1 MRFLCLC
8 KAKMSNVLFIS
19 TSFCRLKIM
28 VDNIVSNVRQAI
40 LCVTYYCSGNH
51 AAKIVSN
58 VHVQE
63 RDKYRRRTHKFIL
76 ILLH

>member
-8 KAKMSNVLFIS
+8 KAKMSNVMFIS
-19 TSFCRLKIM
+19 TSFCRLKIR
-28 VDNIVSNVRQAI
+28 VDNIVSNVRHAI
-40 LCVTYYCSGNH
+40 LCVTSYCSGNH

>member
-19 TSFCRLKIM
+19 TSFCRLKIK
-28 VDNIVSNVRQAI
+28 VDNIVSNVRHAI
-40 LCVTYYCSGNH
+40 LCITYYCSGNH

-58 VHVQE
+58 VLVQE
-63 RDKYRRRTHKFIL
+63 RDKYRRITHKFIL

>member
-19 TSFCRLKIM
+19 TSFCRLKIR
-28 VDNIVSNVRQAI
+28 VDNIVSNVCHAI

>member
-1 MRFLCLC
+1 MRFLCLS
-8 KAKMSNVLFIS
+8 KPKMSNVMFIS
-19 TSFCRLKIM
+19 TSICRLKIM
-28 VDNIVSNVRQAI
+28 VDNIVGNVRQAI
-40 LCVTYYCSGNH
+40 LCVTYYCSVNH